1 MLKGMGISDGIGIGK
16 AIILNNEDIKPEKI
30 RTDDI
35 EQEKKIFLDAIQSV
49 KDETKNLISTLN
61 GTEKDIMEAY
71 LAVLQDDT
79 LVQET
84 IKIIDKGMV
93 FDKM

>member
-49 KDETKNLISTLN
+49 KDEVGQCRLSHFP
-61 GTEKDIMEAY
+61 EHR
-71 LAVLQDDT
+71 
-79 LVQET
+79 QE
-84 IKIIDKGMV
+84 
-93 FDKM
+93 